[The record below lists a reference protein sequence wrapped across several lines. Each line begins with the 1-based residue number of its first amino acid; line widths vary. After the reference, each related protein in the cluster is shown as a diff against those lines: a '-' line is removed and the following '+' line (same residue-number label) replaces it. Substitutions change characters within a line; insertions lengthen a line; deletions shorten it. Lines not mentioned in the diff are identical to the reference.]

1 MLPERNAAQSRLQ
14 VLLQGNHSNVAGDFS
29 WGSRKNTL
37 TAVSKKNPQDNQI
50 QKGGLEDI
58 YSGETLIQKS
68 LPRSL
73 RQVKGKRAEMKKTAR
88 ILLLACML

>member
-1 MLPERNAAQSRLQ
+1 MWQVISHGAAGRM
-14 VLLQGNHSNVAGDFS
+14 
-29 WGSRKNTL
+29 L
-37 TAVSKKNPQDNQI
+37 TAVSKKKPPDNQI
-50 QKGGLEDI
+50 QKGGLEAT

>member
-1 MLPERNAAQSRLQ
+1 MLPKADYKSCCKGTTVMWQVISHGAA
-14 VLLQGNHSNVAGDFS
+14 G
-29 WGSRKNTL
+29 KTL